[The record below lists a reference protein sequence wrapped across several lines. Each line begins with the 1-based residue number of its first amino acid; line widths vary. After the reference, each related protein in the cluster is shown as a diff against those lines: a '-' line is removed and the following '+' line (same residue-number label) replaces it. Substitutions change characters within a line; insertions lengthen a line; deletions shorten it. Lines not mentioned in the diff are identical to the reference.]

1 MKILHVTDHYPP
13 VLGGIETHVAS
24 LAERQALRG
33 DDVTVLT
40 SSPARADGLDHHG
53 SGLVTVRR
61 AALLTATLGE
71 DFGAYDIVQA
81 HVSVVAPFTA
91 PIAALTARRGIPTV
105 VTVHSMWN
113 RMGPLPFLAAALCG
127 LRTAPVRWTAV
138 SRIAAAHVRE
148 CLPSGTEVSV
158 LPNAVDRVRPR
169 SPRPAGAQPVRM
181 ISTMRLARRKRPLPL
196 LEMFAQV
203 RKGLETEVTL
213 TIVGGGPLLGA
224 VGREVARSGIGRSVT
239 LTDRVT
245 PPEVTRLLLAADVYV
260 APAVLESF
268 GLAAL
273 EARTVGL
280 PVVGFRA
287 SGVADFVTSEVDG
300 LLADSDAD
308 MVRALRRL
316 VVDAPTRERIAEHN
330 RNQSTPFTWARC
342 LDAHDDT
349 YTLAACSRRP
359 VVGGPAVRA

>member
-1 MKILHVTDHYPP
+1 MRILHVTDHYPP

-40 SSPARADGLDHHG
+40 SSPARADGLDHHD
-53 SGLVTVRR
+53 SGPVQVRR

-71 DFGAYDIVQA
+71 DFGAYDVVHA

-113 RMGPLPFLAAALCG
+113 RMGPIPALAATLCG
-127 LRTAPVRWTAV
+127 LRSASVTWSAV
-138 SRIAAAHVRE
+138 SRIAAAHVQER
-148 CLPSGTEVSV
+148 LPPGTAVSV
-158 LPNAVDRVRPR
+158 LSNAVDTPPR
-169 SPRPAGAQPVRM
+169 NWVRPAGSRPVEL
-181 ISTMRLARRKRPLPL
+181 ISTMRLARRKRPQPL
-196 LEMFAQV
+196 LKMFEQV
-203 RKGLETEVTL
+203 RHGLEGEVCL
-213 TIVGGGPLLGA
+213 TIVGGGPQHDA
-224 VGREVARSGIGRSVT
+224 AARKVARSGLGESVT
-239 LTDRVT
+239 LTGRVT
-245 PPEVTRLLLAADVYV
+245 PAEVTQLLLGADVYV

-273 EARTVGL
+273 EARCVGL

-287 SGVADFVTSEVDG
+287 SGVADFVTPEVDG

-308 MVRALRRL
+308 MVGHLRRL
-316 VVDAPTRERIAEHN
+316 LVDAATRERITSHN
-330 RNQSTPFTWARC
+330 RSHPAPFTWARS
-342 LDAHDDT
+342 LGAHDDV
-349 YTLAACSRRP
+349 YAQ
-359 VVGGPAVRA
+359 AVRARRAVIRGTPVRA